1 MSCRSCL
8 RLRKV
13 KRGLARLF
21 FFLDLN
27 FADNSDRAGDDQC
40 TEANQAEPGRNQ
52 EVSLCG
58 RAGCQ
63 SDRIDRACVNVRIGS
78 G

>member
-8 RLRKV
+8 RVRKA

-40 TEANQAEPGRNQ
+40 TEANQAEPG
-52 EVSLCG
+52 
-58 RAGCQ
+58 
-63 SDRIDRACVNVRIGS
+63 
-78 G
+78 